1 MARLRG
7 AIRSILVQCMRQEN
21 IPSDFY
27 SDNVRMLIH
36 DIQRKDFPHFN
47 EKSLFDPILLITA
60 VLKHNI
66 ARGNFLTKIFK
77 NVSELEIP
85 G

>member
-1 MARLRG
+1 
-7 AIRSILVQCMRQEN
+7 
-21 IPSDFY
+21 
-27 SDNVRMLIH
+27 MLIH

-66 ARGNFLTKIFK
+66 TRGNFLTKIFK